1 MVQSFS
7 IFQIKTGLPS
17 GYFKS
22 VKVNS
27 SANGGVCVHVSACES
42 HWSSRKLLN
51 YAYINFVLFHS

>member
-27 SANGGVCVHVSACES
+27 SANGGVCVQCLHVKVIGLQGS
-42 HWSSRKLLN
+42 
-51 YAYINFVLFHS
+51 F